1 MDEFEKI
8 KTLSDNIISRKEP
21 TFSGNDIESDD
32 SEMYHFNQKDFTETV
47 EALTERKKFF
57 KWHLIALAFFVSIL
71 AFVFTLLLV
80 FDGDDNNEQ
89 IVTISATPHP
99 VKIKPEQPGG
109 MKIPNQD
116 KLIYSVI
123 NSEDIPTKVENLF
136 PEPEK
141 PVLPD
146 ILEQF
151 SDKQPKTE
159 TETITEPEKEPL
171 PKKEV
176 LVLPKQ
182 APKKETA
189 VVEEQ
194 QWRVQLISTAKQS
207 TAEKLWKEVS
217 QKHKALLSDMSH
229 SVVSAE
235 IAGKGT
241 FYRLQVGY
249 FATRDMANALCEKLK
264 AKKQECVPVK
274 ASK

>member
-32 SEMYHFNQKDFTETV
+32 SEMYHFNQKDFNETV

-57 KWHLIALAFFVSIL
+57 KWHLIAFAFFISVL
-71 AFVFTLLLV
+71 VVVFTLLFVL
-80 FDGDDNNEQ
+80 DGDDNSGQ
-89 IVTISATPHP
+89 IITITATPHP

-116 KLIYSVI
+116 KLVYSVI

-151 SDKQPKTE
+151 SDDQTKIE
-159 TETITEPEKEPL
+159 TEPVKELEKEPM
-171 PKKEV
+171 PKKEA

-182 APKKETA
+182 APKKEVIVT
-189 VVEEQ
+189 EKQ
-194 QWRVQLISTAKQS
+194 QWRVQLISTTKQS
-207 TAEKLWKEVS
+207 TAEKLWQDVS
-217 QKHKALLSDMSH
+217 KKHKALLSDMSH

-264 AKKQECVPVK
+264 SKKQECVPVK
-274 ASK
+274 VSK

>member
-1 MDEFEKI
+1 
-8 KTLSDNIISRKEP
+8 
-21 TFSGNDIESDD
+21 
-32 SEMYHFNQKDFTETV
+32 
-47 EALTERKKFF
+47 
-57 KWHLIALAFFVSIL
+57 
-71 AFVFTLLLV
+71 
-80 FDGDDNNEQ
+80 
-89 IVTISATPHP
+89 
-99 VKIKPEQPGG
+99 VKVKPEQPGG

-123 NSEDIPTKVENLF
+123 NSENIPTKVENLF

-151 SDKQPKTE
+151 SDNQAEPE
-159 TETITEPEKEPL
+159 PEFVTEPEKEPA
-171 PKKEV
+171 PKKEI

-182 APKKETA
+182 PPKKETT
-189 VVEEQ
+189 VTEKQ
-194 QWRVQLISTAKQS
+194 QWRGQLISTAKKS
-207 TAEKLWKEVS
+207 TAEKLWQDVS
-217 QKHKALLSDMSH
+217 KKHKALLSDMSH

-249 FATRDMANALCEKLK
+249 FATREMANALCEKLK